1 MDFITGLTSCANG
14 CNAIFTC
21 DDHLKKYTVLTV
33 STLRAGELSAR
44 QVAPLFFQGV
54 VRQFGLPVTMVHD
67 RDPRFTAE
75 FWTELWRTLGS
86 RAIFSS
92 AYHP

>member
-1 MDFITGLTSCANG
+1 MDFITGLPLCASFNT
-14 CNAIFTC
+14 IFSYADCLT
-21 DDHLKKYTVLTV
+21 KYIVLTAC
-33 STLRAGELSAR
+33 TLGVGELSAK
-44 QVAPLFFQGV
+44 QVAQMFFQGV
-54 VRQFGLPVTMVHD
+54 VRQFGLPDNMVHN

-75 FWTELWRTLGS
+75 FWTKLWHTLGS